1 MTGKSTLFVLLIF
14 SIFLIVSCDKTE
26 NLLLSDSEILMKEL
40 KGLYTLESVRH
51 EEYVSNDGGN
61 NWGLSLDT
69 TYSASGTLDL
79 SSISKADFDGSLSV
93 TYQGISETHL
103 INGNASAT
111 GGNEKLWIYTDNE
124 EDIQSMFLYSSATSV
139 VEGWLDERDDSHL
152 LLRISEISWNYAG
165 RKNRFFRFVKQ

>member
-1 MTGKSTLFVLLIF
+1 MQFAGRL
-14 SIFLIVSCDKTE
+14 
-26 NLLLSDSEILMKEL
+26 
-40 KGLYTLESVRH
+40 H
-51 EEYVSNDGGN
+51 
-61 NWGLSLDT
+61 
-69 TYSASGTLDL
+69 SASGTLDL
-79 SSISKADFDGSLSV
+79 SSISKADFNGSLSV